1 MDRNG
6 HIVVTDVPYR
16 TSVGAPPG
24 VEVFD
29 FIGLLARARGHDVDL
44 YSPKRLA
51 FHELITVR
59 SGTLRYSVDFT
70 EHVLTEGAWM
80 WLRPG
85 QIQQFCSDLTAA
97 EGAVVLFERSFLSP
111 SIVEFARVDQPSWQ
125 QPLIPVGTDWAV
137 RGVLELLE
145 SEYRSPAGPSLEVH
159 VEVLRH
165 LLAVLVLRLAQA
177 QGGLEGDGAGVT
189 EAFRRFQSA
198 VDRDF
203 VRTRRVE
210 DFARDLGYSVRTL
223 TRATRAAVGC
233 GAKRFIDDRVLLEA
247 KRQLVHTDLAVTA
260 VGEQLGF
267 SDATVFIKFFRSRAG
282 ETPAA
287 FRAHARGN
295 A

>member
-16 TSVGAPPG
+16 ASVGAPPG
-24 VEVFD
+24 VEVVD
-29 FIGLLARARGHDVDL
+29 FVGLPARARSHDVDL
-44 YSPKRLA
+44 YAPKRLA

-70 EHVLTEGAWM
+70 EHVLIEGAWM
-80 WLRPG
+80 WSRPG
-85 QIQQFCSDLTAA
+85 QIQQFRSDLTAA
-97 EGAVVLFERSFLSP
+97 EGTVVLFERSFLSP
-111 SIVEFARVDQPSWQ
+111 GTVEVARVDQSSWQ
-125 QPLIPVGTDWAV
+125 RPLIPEGTDRAV
-137 RGVLELLE
+137 HGVLDLLE
-145 SEYRSPAGPSLEVH
+145 SEYRSQACPSLEVH

-165 LLAVLVLRLAQA
+165 LLAVLVLRLTQA
-177 QGGLEGDGAGVT
+177 HGGVDHDGADVT

-223 TRATRAAVGC
+223 TRATRAAAGC
-233 GAKRFIDDRVLLEA
+233 GAKRFINDRVLLEA
-247 KRQLVHTDLAVTA
+247 KRRLVHTDLAVAT
-260 VGEQLGF
+260 VGERLGF
-267 SDATVFIKFFRSRAG
+267 SEATVFTKFFRQRTG

-287 FRAHARGN
+287 FRAHSRGI